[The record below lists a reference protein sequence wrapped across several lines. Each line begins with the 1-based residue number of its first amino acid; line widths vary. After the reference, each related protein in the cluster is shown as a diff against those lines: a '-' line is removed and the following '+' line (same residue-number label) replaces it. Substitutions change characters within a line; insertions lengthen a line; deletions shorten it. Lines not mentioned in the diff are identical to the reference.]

1 MRQYHITPTL
11 ADDIISSAIERGADI
26 SGWRLA
32 WVVRCDSWSPAPTW
46 NDSRSYHSIEKVVFE
61 EDHNGNEWF
70 SRVTVQLLL
79 DCTRGER
86 PFIQAVAVEVYRTA
100 QFGNCWKSDRYI
112 LSREDTQR
120 LAYPLLHELRLLE
133 EEQPSV
139 AKKPHSV
146 LLCGFFVMQ
155 SLYTI
160 QKTQNIQNI
169 LSSILHLIAYNSK
182 CIQRCKH

>member
-1 MRQYHITPTL
+1 MVRWYHRRVSGNRSLGTLKKEYRMEEGKMRQYHIAPTL
-11 ADDIISSAIERGADI
+11 ADDIISSAIERGVDI

-32 WVVRCDSWSPAPTW
+32 WVVRCDCWSPAPTW
-46 NDSRSYHSIEKVVFE
+46 NDSRSYHHVEKVVFE

-100 QFGNCWKSDRYI
+100 QFGSCWKKDRYI

-120 LAYPLLHELRLLE
+120 LAYPLLCELRLLE
-133 EEQPSV
+133 EE
-139 AKKPHSV
+139 
-146 LLCGFFVMQ
+146 
-155 SLYTI
+155 
-160 QKTQNIQNI
+160 
-169 LSSILHLIAYNSK
+169 
-182 CIQRCKH
+182 